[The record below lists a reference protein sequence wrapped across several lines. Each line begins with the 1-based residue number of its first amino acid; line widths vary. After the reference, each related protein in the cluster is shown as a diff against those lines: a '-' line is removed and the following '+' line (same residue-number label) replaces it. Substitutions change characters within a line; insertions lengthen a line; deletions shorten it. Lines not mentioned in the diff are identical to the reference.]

1 MLSTE
6 NTWVLKSSL
15 LKYIVTEC
23 LLYAHM
29 GQVYLSGQHS
39 EMTPPP
45 YHKNKSFI
53 ECKHLCRNKDG
64 READRYLMASS
75 IKKLRYV
82 SEDGGEIAWKI

>member
-15 LKYIVTEC
+15 LKYSYIS
-23 LLYAHM
+23 LLKLSYRMPAICSHGAHM

-45 YHKNKSFI
+45 YHKKKSFI

-64 READRYLMASS
+64 READRYLMSVWQE
-75 IKKLRYV
+75 IKA
-82 SEDGGEIAWKI
+82 G